1 MVVAL
6 GHQVGVL
13 VVVQGVGDVGFVRVA
28 LFEGDGHFGAGDQR
42 QVQAVGVAGVGAGL
56 AQPFAFAAGGPGVAV
71 EEELDPVASL
81 HVDFGVQGVALGV
94 GDACRQGA
102 GDLWLGRYFWAKAQ
116 AQGVGHGFEIAGQ
129 AAVAGGAR
137 GDLRDHH
144 AGGEGLGGAA
154 ADAQDL
160 TRGQGG
166 AAAGAAEAGLVVEV
180 AFVAQA
186 RIEKAAF
193 ALQVF
198 VAQVGLAEHAVGFG
212 VVVGV
217 AVGVVG
223 EAAGCGHTVG
233 GGLAAGLVDLAVE
246 EGTAVV
252 GVIGAYADLLFHH
265 PVAGFQG
272 PDAVLL
278 AVAEARRRAQRQL
291 DVELVAA
298 LVVAELDD
306 VEGELFVLD
315 AAVPDADVGQD
326 PADEGQ
332 VAFLVLHDLLARR
345 VLALEVE
352 AKVPGV
358 QTVAVAQNAFDDV
371 WHGLVLID
379 PRLLAAIEQ
388 GQARLQ
394 GDFVAGFVD

>member
-1 MVVAL
+1 MASKS
-6 GHQVGVL
+6 QV
-13 VVVQGVGDVGFVRVA
+13 R
-28 LFEGDGHFGAGDQR
+28 
-42 QVQAVGVAGVGAGL
+42 
-56 AQPFAFAAGGPGVAV
+56 
-71 EEELDPVASL
+71 
-81 HVDFGVQGVALGV
+81 
-94 GDACRQGA
+94 
-102 GDLWLGRYFWAKAQ
+102 
-116 AQGVGHGFEIAGQ
+116 
-129 AAVAGGAR
+129 
-137 GDLRDHH
+137 LRC
-144 AGGEGLGGAA
+144 AA
-154 ADAQDL
+154 ADGQDL
-160 TRGQGG
+160 ARGQGG
-166 AAAGAAEAGLVVEV
+166 AAAGAAEVGLVVEV

-223 EAAGCGHTVG
+223 DAAARGHAVG

-246 EGTAVV
+246 VGAAVV

-265 PVAGFQG
+265 PVAGLQG

-326 PADEGQ
+326 PADESQ

-358 QTVAVAQNAFDDV
+358 QTVAVAQDAFDDV